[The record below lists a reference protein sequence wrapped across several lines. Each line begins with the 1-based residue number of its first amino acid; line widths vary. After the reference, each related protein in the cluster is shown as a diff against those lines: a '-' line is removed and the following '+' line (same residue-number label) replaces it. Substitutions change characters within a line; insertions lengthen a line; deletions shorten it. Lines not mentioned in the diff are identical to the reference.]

1 MKPAAIL
8 GKSIPSRTLA
18 DLKEGDQVAEIDRED
33 KFVKMHTIKRRT
45 EKLVWLSQVERI
57 RLDGTSVNGRRR
69 FRVPNQADKN
79 KHQAKKDELRKWQE
93 EQERED
99 QIRAEEEF
107 KLAKQIGW
115 KLSDAD
121 HGSAAEYLAFAKRI
135 GLARLRRFV
144 DAIDKA
150 KSPVR

>member
-1 MKPAAIL
+1 MKRAASFRK
-8 GKSIPSRTLA
+8 GKALSSKTLA

-69 FRVPNQADKN
+69 FRVPSQADN
-79 KHQAKKDELRKWQE
+79 EKHRAKKDELRKWQK

-99 QIRAEEEF
+99 QMRAEEEF
-107 KLAKQIGW
+107 QLAKQIGW
-115 KLSDAD
+115 ELSDAD
-121 HGSAAEYLAFAKRI
+121 HGGTAEYLAFAKRI
-135 GLARLRRFV
+135 GLERLRSFL
-144 DAIDKA
+144 DAVEKA
-150 KSPVR
+150 K